1 MAETSA
7 IEWTDSTFN
16 PWIGCTKISPAC
28 DHCYAEALMDTRHGR
43 VKWGG
48 ERSRTSPG
56 NWKLPRR
63 WQKQAAAFF
72 AEHGR
77 RQRVFCSSLAD
88 VFDNQVPTEWRDDLW
103 ALIRD
108 TPDLHWQL
116 LTKRPQNIGKML
128 PAYWDEVKGHVWLG
142 TTVEDQQR
150 ANLNIPH
157 LLQHDSAVRFIS
169 VEPMLGP
176 IDLTTCALG
185 YFKNEAIGADLLSTR
200 RPHAIG
206 ATVAGAVDALRGL
219 VKARVEFDEPFAMTG
234 DRTHLL
240 DWVIAGSESGSQ
252 ARPSHPD
259 WFRSLRDQC
268 AAAGVPF
275 LFKQWGHWRE
285 PEEGEEYDTG
295 KGRLASPPA
304 FLVSR
309 DGTVHCFEESAGADP
324 AAMLGVGKKR
334 AGRILDGVE
343 HNGFPMVQP

>member
-1 MAETSA
+1 MAATSA

-28 DHCYAEALMDTRHGR
+28 DHCYAEALMDTRHRR

-48 ERSRTSPG
+48 ERSRTSAG
-56 NWKLPRR
+56 NWQQPRR
-63 WQKQAAAFF
+63 WQKQAAAFR

-108 TPDLHWQL
+108 TPDLDWQL

-128 PAYWDEVKGHVWLG
+128 PAFWPQIRGHVWLG
-142 TTVEDQQR
+142 TTVEDQER
-150 ANLNIPH
+150 ADRNTLH
-157 LLQHDSAVRFIS
+157 LIQYGAGAAVLFLS

-176 IDLTTCALG
+176 IDLTALNKG
-185 YFKNEAIGADLLSTR
+185 GENEINALKAHTWEELKADWDGSSDSWQDDFADWFEIDFNT
-200 RPHAIG
+200 
-206 ATVAGAVDALRGL
+206 AVGL
-219 VKARVEFDEPFAMTG
+219 AY
-234 DRTHLL
+234 HSI
-240 DWVIAGSESGSQ
+240 DWIIAGGESGPQ

-275 LFKQWGHWRE
+275 LFKQWGEWSPRG
-285 PEEGEEYDTG
+285 PESMGYPVVDGVPQFRMSDTG
-295 KGRLASPPA
+295 DNGSDLAASGGNQSWLNRA
-304 FLVSR
+304 
-309 DGTVHCFEESAGADP
+309 
-324 AAMLGVGKKR
+324 GKKR
-334 AGRILDGVE
+334 TGRLLDGIE
-343 HNGFPMVQP
+343 HNGFPMVSP